1 MPSYEEALKDTT
13 TSSEPAT
20 TETSITNTTGNGVT
34 HVNNSVDSRS
44 YRNAELTRSMNC
56 GVDEMRN
63 PNFSTSSE
71 MMQNG
76 NISELQA
83 LHQHDVA
90 SHRRQVVQLPTNN
103 GLPNDNI
110 DMDETPTSDNSHSLV
125 EGGSMMP
132 LHVSKLMRSLI
143 YTYQRYILK
152 WY

>member
-13 TSSEPAT
+13 TSSEPAA
-20 TETSITNTTGNGVT
+20 TETSIANTTGNGLT
-34 HVNNSVDSRS
+34 HVSNGVDSRS

-63 PNFSTSSE
+63 PNYSTSSE
-71 MMQNG
+71 IIQNG

-83 LHQHDVA
+83 LHQQDVA
-90 SHRRQVVQLPTNN
+90 THRRQVVQLPTNN

-132 LHVSKLMRSLI
+132 LHVSKLMYSL
-143 YTYQRYILK
+143 THVYI
-152 WY
+152 